1 MQSIVL
7 VALVGFVVG
16 LGLGGWGGHELA
28 DGRAARAQLGSTR
41 TALADAAAALGTAGE
56 QLRTTATRTATL
68 ARQQAETASRH
79 LAEASRHE
87 QIIVH
92 AARLECA
99 RDPESFRLLVDAV
112 ARANDL
118 QSISDATRMP
128 SGLRGG
134 AGAGGAQRGGDDALG
149 SADGAVGRGVP
160 PDQRAVQSGGAGALM
175 GE

>member
-1 MQSIVL
+1 MQSIAL

-28 DGRAARAQLGSTR
+28 DGRAARAQLGSAR

-56 QLRTTATRTATL
+56 QLRATATRTATL

-87 QIIVH
+87 QIITH

-99 RDPESFRLLVDAV
+99 RDPESFRLLIDAI
-112 ARANDL
+112 ARANGLHPGGDT
-118 QSISDATRMP
+118 ARMP
-128 SGLRGG
+128 PDLRAD
-134 AGAGGAQRGGDDALG
+134 AGP
-149 SADGAVGRGVP
+149 DGAR
-160 PDQRAVQSGGAGALM
+160 
-175 GE
+175 